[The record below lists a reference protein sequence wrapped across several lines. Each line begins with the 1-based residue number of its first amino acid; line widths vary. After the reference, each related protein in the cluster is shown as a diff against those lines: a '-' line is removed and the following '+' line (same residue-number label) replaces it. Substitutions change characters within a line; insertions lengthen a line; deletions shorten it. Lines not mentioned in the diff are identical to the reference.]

1 MKLQRTKLLT
11 LSAIALLAMQSAVAA
26 PVTTPSDGDI
36 FLGFRAGDGQGS
48 GVSLIVNVGN
58 DTTFRNA
65 TPGATVNLGS
75 VAADLSATFGGGWH
89 SRNDFYW
96 GFFGARNVINPPIYA
111 SRAQVPVGFPAPAF
125 NALATNARTSTK
137 SQIVSVTT
145 AYQGLQATANNPSA
159 AVQTNTSVAG
169 SYNFQIT
176 GGTTS
181 FGTLSQ
187 WTDIEGSF
195 GNGAAGTA
203 LDFFRFSNTQ
213 ATGDVVSRLG
223 TFQITSSGVVTFRR
237 ALPDGVAGI
246 RLAQTEYSVDEDAGF
261 VTLTL
266 NRTDT
271 VSSEVSA
278 TVNTANGTALAGTD
292 YTPLSNVLVTF
303 AGGEI
308 TKTVNIPI
316 TDVSGTAA
324 SRGFTVT
331 LSDPSGGS
339 QLTGLASAAVTINDT
354 DSEVQ
359 FASATVSL
367 FALNASNT
375 PNTAE
380 IQVVRTGF
388 LGDAV
393 SVDAAITGGNL
404 NGSYYTFAGPVTL
417 NFAADEASKS
427 LSIPLNVIPETA
439 LPGTI
444 VLTLTNAQSVSL
456 GGTATTTVTV
466 NANPGQIS
474 FTGPTFPALTTGTSA
489 VVTLQRQNGSAGAVT
504 VTVNASSET
513 LTNGTAYSYTNPTV
527 VTFADG
533 QDEAVTTVE
542 ILENA
547 TPGNILLTLSNPTGQ
562 TTLGIQSSTTVS
574 LANPPSD
581 PGVLSFATT
590 GGHVLEEAGQ
600 VVIPIIR
607 ANGSAGAVS
616 VTVSTVA
623 GSAVAPGDFTALTTV
638 VNLAD
643 GQTTASAT
651 VVINADAVKN
661 EPNEVFTVVLT
672 NPVGTTLG
680 PVTSYEVRI
689 LDLDAVLPTV
699 TITEPKANAKVTGND
714 EDEVVVKGGA
724 KDNKGVAKVE
734 VKINDGDFSEA
745 DLTIGAKGAI
755 TYELAVP
762 VARGTNILT
771 VRSTDYRGN
780 VSKNITQTF
789 IYDDP
794 YPAIAG
800 VYTGLVTAADGTT
813 ASNSTEG
820 LITVTIAAKGT
831 FSGKLAI
838 DGLSLAFSGSIHSS
852 GEGRFGKTLAST
864 ASLVRKGKTPLTLA
878 LDFDLAEIGNTNQ
891 VTGSVL
897 DGGLVS
903 ELVAN
908 RSLYTN
914 KKNPVL
920 PLVNPA
926 ASLVTTY
933 TVLFKAAT
941 PGNPNP
947 EASAFPQGDGW
958 GTVVVSNAGV
968 AKVTGA
974 LADGSAITFSAPLSI
989 TNRLP
994 FYVQLYSKRGS
1005 ISGPVKF
1012 DNLAQTD
1019 LDGEDL
1025 FWFRPVDT
1033 KSKVYPNGWPT
1044 GITTDLIGSK
1054 FVKALKTDTSSILGF
1069 VGNGSLG
1076 FTQGTL
1082 DQPLTKGFSITA
1094 ANKVTNV
1101 PADKTFTLLV
1111 AGTTGIF
1118 SGSFTAPAPQKKP
1131 AYKGVILQKSGEAS
1145 GFFLS
1150 TALTGSTS
1158 QSGKVTLTEAS
1169 N

>member
-1 MKLQRTKLLT
+1 M
-11 LSAIALLAMQSAVAA
+11 ALLVMQSAVAA

-36 FLGFRAGDGQGS
+36 FLGFRASDGQGS
-48 GVSLIVNVGN
+48 GVSLIVNVGS
-58 DTTFRNA
+58 DTPLRTA
-65 TPGATVNLGS
+65 SPGTTVNLGS
-75 VAADLSATFGGGWH
+75 VGADLSATFGSGWH
-89 SRNDFYW
+89 SRSDFYW
-96 GFFGARNVINPPIYA
+96 GFFGARNVINPPVYA
-111 SRAQVPVGFPAPAF
+111 SRAQVPVGFPAPSF
-125 NALATNARTSTK
+125 NVLATNARTSTK
-137 SQIVSVTT
+137 SQIVSVIT
-145 AYQGLQATANNPSA
+145 AYQGLQATANNPAA

-169 SYNFQIT
+169 SYHFQIT

-187 WTDIEGSF
+187 WTDIEGNF

-223 TFQITSSGVVTFRR
+223 TFQITSTGEVTFRR

-266 NRTDT
+266 NRTDA
-271 VSSEVSA
+271 VSSDVSV

-292 YTPLSNVLVTF
+292 YTALSNFGVTF
-303 AGGEI
+303 AAGEI

-316 TDVSGTAA
+316 TDVSGIAA

-331 LSDPSGGS
+331 LSAPSSGS
-339 QLTGLASAAVTINDT
+339 QLTGLTSAAVTINDT

-359 FASATVSL
+359 FFSATLAL
-367 FALNASNT
+367 FALNASNI

-380 IQVVRTGF
+380 VQVVRAGF

-393 SVDAAITGGNL
+393 SVQVSITGGSL
-404 NGSYYTFAGPVTL
+404 NGSHYTFAGPVTL
-417 NFAADEASKS
+417 NFAADEASKT
-427 LSIPLNVIPETA
+427 LSIPLNAISATA

-444 VLTLTNAQSVSL
+444 VLTLTNAQSTSL
-456 GGTATTTVTV
+456 GSAASTTVTV
-466 NANPGQIS
+466 NANPGQIA
-474 FTGPTFPALTTGTSA
+474 FTSPTFQALTTATSVA
-489 VVTLQRQNGSAGAVT
+489 VTLQRQNGSAGAVT

-533 QDEAVTTVE
+533 QTEAVTTVG
-542 ILENA
+542 ILGNA

-562 TTLGIQSSTTVS
+562 ATLGVQSSTTLS
-574 LANPPSD
+574 LASPPSD
-581 PGVLSFATT
+581 PGVLSFATNR
-590 GGHVLEEAGQ
+590 GSVFEEAGQ
-600 VVIPIIR
+600 IVIPITR
-607 ANGSAGAVS
+607 TNGSAGAVS
-616 VTVSTVA
+616 VTVSTVP
-623 GSAVAPGDFTALTTV
+623 GSAVTPGDFTALTTV
-638 VNLAD
+638 VNFVD

-651 VVINADAVKN
+651 VTINADAVKN
-661 EPNEVFTVVLT
+661 EPNEFFTVILT
-672 NPVGTTLG
+672 NPVGATLG
-680 PVTSYEVRI
+680 TVISFEVQI

-699 TITEPKANAKVTGND
+699 TITEPKANAKVTANE

-734 VKINDGDFSEA
+734 VKINDGEFSEA
-745 DLTIGAKGAI
+745 ELTIGAKGVI
-755 TYELAVP
+755 TYELVVP

-780 VSKNITQTF
+780 VSKNVTQSF

-800 VYTGLVTAADGTT
+800 VYTGLVTAAEGTT

-820 LITVTIAAKGT
+820 LITVTVAAKGT

-852 GEGRFGKTLAST
+852 GEGRFGTALAST

-878 LDFDLAEIGNTNQ
+878 LDFDLSAIGNSNQ
-891 VTGSVL
+891 VTGSVQ
-897 DGGLVS
+897 DGSLVS
-903 ELVAN
+903 EWVAD

-926 ASLVTTY
+926 PSLVATY
-933 TVLFKAAT
+933 TVLFKAST

-947 EASAFPQGDGW
+947 EASGFPQGDGW

-968 AKVTGA
+968 AKVTGS
-974 LADGSAITFSAPLSI
+974 LADGSAITFSAPLSL

-994 FYVQLYSKRGS
+994 FYVQLYTKRGS

-1025 FWFRPVDT
+1025 FWFRPVDA
-1033 KSKVYPNGWPT
+1033 KSKVYSNGWPA

-1054 FVKALKTDTSSILGF
+1054 FVKALKTDTTSILGF
-1069 VGNGSLG
+1069 IGNGSLS

-1082 DQPLTKGFSITA
+1082 DQPVNKGFSITA

-1118 SGSFTAPAPQKKP
+1118 SGTFTAPAPQKKP

-1145 GFFLS
+1145 GYFLS